1 MRLYAQTPLR
11 RTRQQIG
18 DLTLLAWCLVWL
30 LIARFIHG
38 LVSGLAEPG
47 RSLEDA
53 GRDLTASM
61 GEVSAAVGDVP
72 IAGDALQAPFD
83 LAGGVGDNLREA
95 GQVQQDAVA
104 ALAFWL
110 ALVIAVLPIVWALL
124 RWLPRRLRWIRE
136 AAAAGR
142 VIDDVDLFAL
152 RALTN
157 RSLDEL
163 ARLGPGPAAAW
174 RSGDK
179 AILLALAEL
188 ELSALGLRPPAQ
200 PTPRLARVWE

>member
-110 ALVIAVLPIVWALL
+110 ALVIAALPIGWALF
-124 RWLPRRLRWIRE
+124 RWLPGRLRWVRE
-136 AAAAGR
+136 ASVATR
-142 VIDDVDLFAL
+142 LIDDVELFAV
-152 RALTN
+152 RALAN
-157 RSLDEL
+157 RPLGQL
-163 ARLGPGPAAAW
+163 AKLGPAPATAW
-174 RSGDK
+174 RSGDVEM
-179 AILLALAEL
+179 IRALATL
-188 ELSALGLRPPAQ
+188 ELSALGLVPPAQ
-200 PTPRLARVWE
+200 KTDRPTRV